1 VHTTLAALNSFG
13 SILVR
18 YLGIGFVLH
27 LCVYGHS
34 TITFCIIDLTKTQ
47 IMNRITTPLITIA
60 FLLCQGLY
68 ADDNALPADK
78 TSAGWQ
84 MLFDGKTLEGW
95 SIKSGFATYK
105 VEDGSIVGTTVKGS
119 PNTFLCSDKKFGD
132 FELTFEVKFDQ
143 FFNSGCQIRSKLR
156 GDKYGGRA
164 YGPQV
169 EIEKS
174 PGQSGFIYGEAAGGW
189 QSPEP
194 KSKDKAVNT
203 HSHFK
208 NDGWNQYRVLA
219 VGQKIQTWINGN
231 AVADLTYDEQRY
243 KDNSEGFI
251 GLQVHG
257 VGNNPKEMS
266 VRWKNIYIR
275 KVEPAGDK

>member
-1 VHTTLAALNSFG
+1 MNNAMNLILAASV
-13 SILVR
+13 LV
-18 YLGIGFVLH
+18 FQVA
-27 LCVYGHS
+27 S
-34 TITFCIIDLTKTQ
+34 
-47 IMNRITTPLITIA
+47 
-60 FLLCQGLY
+60 
-68 ADDNALPADK
+68 ADDNTLSEK
-78 TSAGWQ
+78 QKIEGWKQ
-84 MLFDGKTLEGW
+84 LFDGKTIDGW
-95 SIKSGFATYK
+95 SIKSGVATYK

-132 FELTFEVKFDQ
+132 FELTFEVKFDH

-156 GDKYGGRA
+156 GEKFGGRV

-169 EIEKS
+169 EIERS

-194 KSKDKAVNT
+194 KSKDKAVST

-208 NDGWNQYRVLA
+208 NDGWNKYRVLA

-231 AVADLTYDEQRY
+231 AVADLTYDEKRY
-243 KDNSEGFI
+243 KNNSEGFI

-257 VGNNPKEMS
+257 VGNNPKLMS

-275 KVEPAGDK
+275 SVEAAEEK